1 MQMILW
7 SGVVKGELLTPRG
20 RGIDNATCEM
30 GGISSICIFRPKSFP
45 MILNYYNF
53 NYSFVYA
60 ASMFFRNTAARN
72 NHQYSYGA

>member
-1 MQMILW
+1 
-7 SGVVKGELLTPRG
+7 
-20 RGIDNATCEM
+20 
-30 GGISSICIFRPKSFP
+30 